1 MSEFGASIGGPIKKD
16 KWFYFFNYEG
26 LRDTV
31 GNPFVAD
38 SPVTVS
44 LVPQTAQLARRDC
57 TGGFQYCGCVG
68 SCPPPAC
75 SPLSQHL
82 SSLFLPNP
90 GFTQSQ
96 MHPAA
101 IDFDFNNT
109 NRNDNVVAK
118 TDYIL
123 NEHNTITARFIYSN
137 TSEIE
142 EDTVP
147 IRPEWRS
154 TAAPITQVFG
164 AGLDLYAQLA
174 LGESAA
180 LQLQQF

>member
-1 MSEFGASIGGPIKKD
+1 M
-16 KWFYFFNYEG
+16 
-26 LRDTV
+26 
-31 GNPFVAD
+31 AD

-44 LVPQTAQLARRDC
+44 LVPQTAQLAALGLVPADVSIVDALAA
-57 TGGFQYCGCVG
+57 CVP
-68 SCPPPAC
+68 SC

-82 SSLFLPNP
+82 QSLFLTNP

-96 MHPAA
+96 SDPAA
-101 IDFDFNNT
+101 INFDFNNT

-137 TSEIE
+137 TNEIE

-154 TAAPITQVFG
+154 TAKPITQVFG
-164 AGLDLYAQLA
+164 TDWKWTPRELNGHGFLDPRKTHNTIWRRFSLRKRRLFSRNGRAWAG
-174 LGESAA
+174 GF
-180 LQLQQF
+180 QFA